1 MLLIKGHIKMA
12 KQNSTTCS
20 FCGAKSSPDKIMFN
34 GDLLIIPDIRFD
46 YNEPRY
52 IGFGYVK
59 GRLMSVIY
67 TERMPDVI
75 RIISFRKANNR
86 EQRNYEK
93 HKNRLG

>member
-1 MLLIKGHIKMA
+1 MQFEWDENKNQINIEKHHA
-12 KQNSTTCS
+12 DFND
-20 FCGAKSSPDKIMFN
+20 AKIMFN